1 MVQKKQWIWED
12 ENYPNFEYDI
22 EKITPIMLSIARKQ
36 GELLALSQV
45 MGNHNLQKTQS
56 KALENEILAS
66 SAIEGELLDRDSVK
80 SSIKEKLGIESVQHY
95 KQKSKESH
103 YVDILLDANRSC
115 KEPLTLNKIFSWHL
129 AMFEKQHKTLWG
141 IEVGD
146 FRQKGTMQIVSGVVG
161 KEKVFYEAPPS
172 TSLHNEMKVFLEWF
186 NATPPSLIK
195 AGIAHLWFVIIHPF
209 DDGNG
214 RITRAITDSVLSSI
228 EDANTIRLYSMSKSI
243 NSNRKGYYKA
253 LELTTGY
260 IQKSKQMDI
269 TDWLEWFMNTLE
281 KSLDDALLSIKY
293 ILQKT
298 AFWDIH
304 KDKPLNSRQR
314 LVLNTIL
321 DQSTGALEVSLSTK
335 KYLNIAKTTSATA
348 SRDIKSL
355 VSLGCIRQVEGT
367 GGRNIRYELVLN

>member
-1 MVQKKQWIWED
+1 MIEKKQWIWED
-12 ENYPNFEYDI
+12 KNYPNFEYDI

-36 GELLALSQV
+36 GELVALGRV
-45 MGNHNLQKTQS
+45 MDNRNLQKTQS

-103 YVDILLDANRSC
+103 YVDILLDANRSY
-115 KEPLTLNKIFSWHL
+115 KEPLTLKKIFSWHL
-129 AMFEKQHKTLWG
+129 AMFEKQQKTLWG
-141 IEVGD
+141 IEIGD

-172 TSLHNEMKVFLEWF
+172 TFLHDEMKVFLEWF

-195 AGIAHLWFVIIHPF
+195 AGVAHLWFVIIHPF

-214 RITRAITDSVLSSI
+214 RITRAITDNVLSDI
-228 EDANTIRLYSMSKSI
+228 EDADTIRLYSMSKSI

-253 LELTTGY
+253 LEFTTEY

-269 TDWLEWFMNTLE
+269 TAWLEWFMNTLDNA
-281 KSLDDALLSIKY
+281 LDDALLSIKY

-298 AFWDIH
+298 VF
-304 KDKPLNSRQR
+304 
-314 LVLNTIL
+314 
-321 DQSTGALEVSLSTK
+321 
-335 KYLNIAKTTSATA
+335 
-348 SRDIKSL
+348 
-355 VSLGCIRQVEGT
+355 
-367 GGRNIRYELVLN
+367 